1 MHKPSD
7 VAASESEHPVQY
19 RVTDGIQALRA
30 RLAGIGSDLSLLG
43 LRLIMAYEFGEA
55 GLEKLRGENWFGHIQ
70 DKFPFPLSLVP
81 ADLSWLLATWTEIL
95 AALLLC
101 FGLATRLSAFAL
113 LVLTGVAI
121 VSVHWPASWSSLAEL
136 WQGYA
141 ISDKGQGNYKLPLL
155 FALMLLP
162 LVTLGPGRLSLDAL
176 IARRAALPVR
186 PEPVD
191 DPAGLGLLLLV
202 VGLPLAQVLPL
213 PGYAAVLAGAGLLA
227 STLLPLRA
235 RA

>member
-1 MHKPSD
+1 MHAHLTQG
-7 VAASESEHPVQY
+7 VH
-19 RVTDGIQALRA
+19 ALRA
-30 RLAGIGSDLSLLG
+30 RLAGIGSDFSLLG

-95 AALLLC
+95 AALLLL

-191 DPAGLGLLLLV
+191 DAAGLGLLLLV